1 MQQITMGDVKLDQ
14 IDAKPCGPRGR
25 FRERIAHQP
34 KPFPIERNGRRFA
47 IGIWDRGRRY
57 RLPTE
62 RIVRRELRSTLP
74 RYFGGSLATRVVQ
87 LYANRHIRP
96 ATNTLQ
102 RPAHRGFGFIVPQ
115 PDVGVGDTTLWE

>member
-47 IGIWDRGRRY
+47 IGIWYRGRRY
-57 RLPTE
+57 RLPAE

-74 RYFGGSLATRVVQ
+74 RHFGGSLAARVIQ
-87 LYANRHIRP
+87 LNANRYIRP
-96 ATNTLQ
+96 ASNAPQ
-102 RPAHRGFGFIVPQ
+102 RPAYRSFG
-115 PDVGVGDTTLWE
+115 